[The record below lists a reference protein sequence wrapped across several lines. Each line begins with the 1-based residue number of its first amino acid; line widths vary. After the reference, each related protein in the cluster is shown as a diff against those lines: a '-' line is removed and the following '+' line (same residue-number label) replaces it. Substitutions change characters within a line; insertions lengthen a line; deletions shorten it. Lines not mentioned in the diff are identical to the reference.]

1 MEKMQDFF
9 ARRVDNYDDHM
20 LNEVKGCREGYVKMA
35 ELIPYNANEL
45 LDLGCGTG
53 LELEEIFKRF
63 PNISVTGIDI
73 TREMLD
79 KLNEKYKDKKITL
92 INEDYFETNLGHSVF
107 DTAVSF
113 QTMHHFGHERK
124 IELYRKIYD
133 SLKNS
138 GCYIECDYMVDT
150 QEEEDYW
157 SAENKRLRRELNI
170 SESEFYH
177 YDIPCTV
184 QNQIMMLSRAGFVNI
199 EKSFQIDNTVI
210 LTARK
215 ENLCQ

>member
-9 ARRVDNYDDHM
+9 ARRVNDYDDHM
-20 LNEVKGCREGYVKMA
+20 LNEVKGCREGYVKVA
-35 ELIPYNANEL
+35 ELIPDNADEL

-53 LELEEIFKRF
+53 LELREIFKRF

-79 KLNEKYKDKKITL
+79 KLSEKYEDKQITL
-92 INEDYFETNLGHSVF
+92 INGDYFETDLGHSVF

-124 IELYRKIYD
+124 RSLYRKIYA
-133 SLKNS
+133 SLKNV

-150 QEEEDYW
+150 QEEEDHW
-157 SAENKRLRRELNI
+157 FAENKRLRRELNI
-170 SESEFYH
+170 SESEIYH
-177 YDIPCTV
+177 YDTPCTV

-199 EKSFQIDNTVI
+199 KKAFRIENTVI

-215 ENLCQ
+215 ENL